1 MKIENAVIFDMD
13 GIIIDSEPL
22 WKQAEKEVF
31 SAVGVDVK
39 EELTTITASLTTKE
53 VTKYWYNY
61 MPWKNKS
68 LDEIENEV
76 IDLVGHLINT
86 QGVAI
91 KGIKELLAFFKEKGF
106 KIGLATNAPFRLIPI
121 VLNKIG
127 IADYFEVISSAEFE
141 NKGKPNPDV
150 YLTTAY
156 KLGIHPEKCIV
167 FEDSSSGLKAAKIA
181 GMKAV
186 LLCQEKEFR
195 KDKYKIAD
203 LKITDLTSFRD
214 SNLKWILN

>member
-39 EELTTITASLTTKE
+39 KELTAITAALTAKE

-68 LDEIENEV
+68 LDEVENEV
-76 IDLVGHLINT
+76 IDLVGHLIST
-86 QGVAI
+86 HGVAI
-91 KGIKELLAFFKEKGF
+91 KGIKELLAFFKAKGF

-141 NKGKPNPDV
+141 KEGKPNPDV

-156 KLGIHPEKCIV
+156 KLGIHSGKCIV
-167 FEDSSSGLKAAKIA
+167 FEDSSSGLNAAKIA
-181 GMKAV
+181 GMKVV
-186 LLCQEKEFR
+186 LLCQEEEFR
-195 KDKYKIAD
+195 KDKYKMLLFGI
-203 LKITDLTSFRD
+203 K
-214 SNLKWILN
+214 